1 MPKKPAGA
9 NSDAEPRPASSA
21 EAARPAAVD
30 TPAGAKPAAKPAKPS
45 QNGARGGGTPTSAE
59 NEPLFLVERI
69 LGQRERKG
77 KLEYHIKWLGYD
89 ASHNSWEPQ
98 ENILDEKL
106 TEAWKQSQQVRSL
119 AWGWDGLLPASAESL
134 RACVRAAQASSSG
147 ASSSSA
153 QPTAP
158 VLKKA
163 ASKEKAPRCV
173 APAPRSAPQLPFEPT
188 SDTNGVGATGSL
200 SSRPR
205 QLGRPSQHP
214 ATPTGSLLSER
225 LIGV

>member
-9 NSDAEPRPASSA
+9 TSDAEPRPASSA

-45 QNGARGGGTPTSAE
+45 QNGARGGTSAE

>member
-9 NSDAEPRPASSA
+9 TSDAEPRPASSA

-45 QNGARGGGTPTSAE
+45 QNGARGGTSAE

-134 RACVRAAQASSSG
+134 RACVRACGTGEQQWSLQQLCSADRTRAQEGGKQREGAEVRRTRASIR
-147 ASSSSA
+147 AA
-153 QPTAP
+153 AP
-158 VLKKA
+158 
-163 ASKEKAPRCV
+163 
-173 APAPRSAPQLPFEPT
+173 
-188 SDTNGVGATGSL
+188 
-200 SSRPR
+200 
-205 QLGRPSQHP
+205 
-214 ATPTGSLLSER
+214 
-225 LIGV
+225 I